1 MLSGNTDNNSSVK
14 NVLHRFLSY
23 VMQGRRQAII
33 VGLLFTILPLFGWVS
48 NVIVSLVTLR
58 KGAKEGA
65 IVLLWVILPAVV
77 VASLGNRLIILY
89 GIIGGSLF
97 TYVLAL
103 VLRQTQAWKAVL
115 TASLLL
121 GLLAVGLVHYWI
133 PNITEVWVSQFDHY
147 ALLVKNQFDV
157 VVDTTRLPF
166 FATFATGFQVAFI
179 SLSVLINL
187 LLARGLQSMLYNPGQ
202 LRPEL
207 KNIRLSLW
215 EVGVLLVIGVLSF
228 LGIVLAQDALP
239 VVGLIFLLAGV
250 SIFHAVADLKNVA
263 NKWIFLFYV
272 LLAVF
277 FPYVATAL
285 VIIAVIDSALNLR
298 YRLKKCPMS
307 HVEKK

>member
-1 MLSGNTDNNSSVK
+1 MGM
-14 NVLHRFLSY
+14 LHRFASY
-23 VMQGRRQAII
+23 VMRGRRQAVI

-103 VLRQTQAWKAVL
+103 VLRQTQSWKAVL

-121 GLLAVGLVHYWI
+121 GLLAVLLVHAWI
-133 PNITEVWVSQFDHY
+133 PHITEVWVNQFEHY
-147 ALLVKNQFDV
+147 ALLIKNQFNV
-157 VVDTTRLPF
+157 VVNTSRLQL
-166 FATFATGFQVAFI
+166 FAKFATGFQIAFI
-179 SLSVLINL
+179 TLSALINL
-187 LLARGLQSMLYNPGQ
+187 ILARGFQSMLYNPGQ

-207 KNIRLSLW
+207 KNVRLSPW
-215 EVGVLLVIGVLSF
+215 EVLVFLLIGISSF
-228 LGIVLAQDALP
+228 LGVAMAQDALP
-239 VVGLIFLLAGV
+239 VIGLIFLLAGISV
-250 SIFHAVADLKNVA
+250 FHAMADLKNVA

-272 LLAVF
+272 VLAVF
-277 FPYVATAL
+277 FPYVAIVL
-285 VIIAVIDSALNLR
+285 ILFAVIDSLFNIR
-298 YRLKKCPMS
+298 YRLKKS
-307 HVEKK
+307 V

>member
-1 MLSGNTDNNSSVK
+1 MLQ
-14 NVLHRFLSY
+14 RFASY
-23 VMQGRRQAII
+23 VMRGRRQAVI

-77 VASLGNRLIILY
+77 VAGLGNRLIILY

-103 VLRQTQAWKAVL
+103 VLRQTQSWKAVL

-121 GLLAVGLVHYWI
+121 GLLAVLLVHAWI
-133 PNITEVWVSQFDHY
+133 PNITEVWVNQFDHY
-147 ALLVKNQFDV
+147 AVLIKNQFNIMV
-157 VVDTTRLPF
+157 NTARLQL
-166 FATFATGFQVAFI
+166 FAKFVTGFQVAFI
-179 SLSVLINL
+179 TLSVLINL
-187 LLARGLQSMLYNPGQ
+187 ILARGFQSMLYNPGQ

-207 KNIRLSLW
+207 KNVRLSPW
-215 EVGVLLVIGVLSF
+215 EVLVFLLIGISSF
-228 LGIVLAQDALP
+228 LGVAMAQDALP
-239 VVGLIFLLAGV
+239 VIGLIFVLAGISV
-250 SIFHAVADLKNVA
+250 FHAMADLKNVA

-277 FPYVATAL
+277 FPYVAIVLIVFAI
-285 VIIAVIDSALNLR
+285 VDSLFNLR
-298 YRLKKCPMS
+298 FRLKRS
-307 HVEKK
+307 V

>member
-1 MLSGNTDNNSSVK
+1 MGM
-14 NVLHRFLSY
+14 LHRFASY
-23 VMQGRRQAII
+23 VMRGRRQAVI

-103 VLRQTQAWKAVL
+103 VLRQTQSWKAVL

-121 GLLAVGLVHYWI
+121 GLLAVLLAHAWI
-133 PNITEVWVSQFDHY
+133 PHITEVWVNQFEHY
-147 ALLVKNQFDV
+147 ALLIKNQFNV
-157 VVDTTRLPF
+157 VVNTSRLQL
-166 FATFATGFQVAFI
+166 FAKFATGFQIAFI
-179 SLSVLINL
+179 TLSVLINL
-187 LLARGLQSMLYNPGQ
+187 ILARGFQSMLYNPGQ

-207 KNIRLSLW
+207 KNVRLSSW
-215 EVGVLLVIGVLSF
+215 EVLVFLLIGISSF
-228 LGIVLAQDALP
+228 LGVAMAQDALP
-239 VVGLIFLLAGV
+239 VIGLIFLLAGISV
-250 SIFHAVADLKNVA
+250 FHAMADLKNVA

-272 LLAVF
+272 VLAVF
-277 FPYVATAL
+277 FPYVAIVL
-285 VIIAVIDSALNLR
+285 ILFAVIDSLFNIR
-298 YRLKKCPMS
+298 YRLKRS
-307 HVEKK
+307 V

>member
-1 MLSGNTDNNSSVK
+1 MSGNIDDK
-14 NVLHRFLSY
+14 NLNPNGLLHRFASY
-23 VMQGRRQAII
+23 VMRGRRQAVI

-77 VASLGNRLIILY
+77 AASLGNRLIIVY

-103 VLRQTQAWKAVL
+103 VLRQTQSWRAVL

-121 GLLAVGLVHYWI
+121 GLLAVLLVHLGI
-133 PNITEVWVSQFDHY
+133 PNITEVWINQFDHY
-147 ALLVKNQFDV
+147 VLLAKNQFNIAV
-157 VVDTTRLPF
+157 NAAHLQF
-166 FATFATGFQVAFI
+166 FAKFATGFQVAFI

-187 LLARGLQSMLYNPGQ
+187 ILARGFQSMLYNPGQ

-207 KNIRLSLW
+207 KNVRLSLW
-215 EVGVLLVIGVLSF
+215 EVLVLLVVGVLSF
-228 LGIVLAQDALP
+228 LGIVMAQDALP
-239 VVGLIFLLAGV
+239 VVGLIFVLAGLSV
-250 SIFHAVADLKNVA
+250 FHAVADLKNIA

-277 FPYVATAL
+277 FPYVAVAL
-285 VIIAVIDSALNLR
+285 IVFAVIDSVINVR
-298 YRLKKCPMS
+298 YQLKRNVNK
-307 HVEKK
+307 

>member
-1 MLSGNTDNNSSVK
+1 MSGDIEKNLSPKGM
-14 NVLHRFLSY
+14 LHRFASY
-23 VMQGRRQAII
+23 VMRGRRQAVI

-77 VASLGNRLIILY
+77 VASLGNRLIIVY

-103 VLRQTQAWKAVL
+103 VLRQTQSWKAVL

-121 GLLAVGLVHYWI
+121 GLLAVLLVHLWI
-133 PNITEVWVSQFDHY
+133 PNITEVWVKQFDHY
-147 ALLVKNQFDV
+147 ALLAKNQFNV
-157 VVDTTRLPF
+157 AVNTAHLQF
-166 FATFATGFQVAFI
+166 FAKFATGFQIAFI

-187 LLARGLQSMLYNPGQ
+187 IVARGFQSMLYNPGQ

-207 KNIRLSLW
+207 KNVRLSLW
-215 EVGVLLVIGVLSF
+215 EVLVFLAVGILSL
-228 LGIVLAQDALP
+228 LGIVMAQDALP
-239 VVGLIFLLAGV
+239 VVGLIFVLAGLSV
-250 SIFHAVADLKNVA
+250 FHAVVDLSNVA
-263 NKWIFLFYV
+263 NKWVFLFYV

-277 FPYVATAL
+277 FPYVAIAL
-285 VIIAVIDSALNLR
+285 ILFAVIDSVINLR
-298 YRLKKCPMS
+298 YRLKRNVNK
-307 HVEKK
+307 